1 SAHHASIK
9 HEFFNK
15 ISQKRAF
22 QNSGRTKAGS
32 IRLSSRDLSY
42 VAWKGRIL
50 MQIGRAGKATTSIST
65 ATHDSITVRG
75 HDLVNELMG
84 GLTFTEYFYL
94 LTTGRK
100 ATSDQAFFLDVLLV
114 SIAEH
119 GLVPTNQAARM
130 TYAADPDFLQGA
142 VAAGLLGCGKV
153 ILGTTEI
160 AGRFLQETQTRI
172 ASNGEALDDIII
184 EMRDAGRRI
193 PGFGHP
199 LHKPVDPRA
208 QRILNL
214 AQERGVMGTYS
225 KLAREVEASVE
236 RLWSKPLPMN
246 VSFAIPAV
254 LLDLDFPPSVLKAVP
269 ILARTASLLAHLA
282 EESETP
288 IGFTLA
294 HHAEMGISFEPTG
307 SSK

>member
-1 SAHHASIK
+1 
-9 HEFFNK
+9 
-15 ISQKRAF
+15 
-22 QNSGRTKAGS
+22 
-32 IRLSSRDLSY
+32 
-42 VAWKGRIL
+42 
-50 MQIGRAGKATTSIST
+50 MQIGKAGKAITSIST
-65 ATHDSITVRG
+65 ATPDAITVRN
-75 HDLVNELMG
+75 HDLVNDLMG
-84 GLTFTEYFYL
+84 HLSFTEYFYL

-100 ATSDQAFFLDVLLV
+100 PTDEQTFFLDLLLV

-119 GLVPTNQAARM
+119 GLVPTNQVARM

-160 AGRFLQETQTRI
+160 AGAFLRDTQARMDQG
-172 ASNGEALDDIII
+172 GEELDDFIA
-184 EMRDAGRRI
+184 EMRDANRRI

-208 QRILNL
+208 QRILAL
-214 AQERGVMGTYS
+214 AEERGVAGTYS
-225 KLAREVEASVE
+225 KLARDVEDAVV
-236 RLWSKPLPMN
+236 RVWPKPLPMN

-254 LLDLDFPPSVLKAVP
+254 LMDLDFPVSVLKAIP

-288 IGFTLA
+288 IGFMLA
-294 HHAEMGISFEPTG
+294 HHAEMGITFAPTATAE
-307 SSK
+307 

>member
-1 SAHHASIK
+1 
-9 HEFFNK
+9 
-15 ISQKRAF
+15 
-22 QNSGRTKAGS
+22 
-32 IRLSSRDLSY
+32 
-42 VAWKGRIL
+42 

-75 HDLVNELMG
+75 HDLVGDLMG
-84 GLTFTEYFYL
+84 GVTFTEYFYL

-100 ATSDQAFFLDVLLV
+100 PTPEQSFFLDVLLV

-130 TYAADPDFLQGA
+130 TYAADPEFLQGA

-153 ILGTTEI
+153 ILGTTEV

-172 ASNGEALDDIII
+172 AENGEALDDIVGNML
-184 EMRDAGRRI
+184 ETGQRI

-208 QRILNL
+208 QRILDL
-214 AQERGVMGTYS
+214 AEERGVMGTYS
-225 KLAREVEASVE
+225 RLARAVEAAVT
-236 RLWSKPLPMN
+236 RLSPKPLPMN

-294 HHAEMGISFEPTG
+294 HHAEMGITFEPSG
-307 SSK
+307 SAS

>member
-1 SAHHASIK
+1 M
-9 HEFFNK
+9 K
-15 ISQKRAF
+15 IGK
-22 QNSGRTKAGS
+22 T
-32 IRLSSRDLSY
+32 
-42 VAWKGRIL
+42 
-50 MQIGRAGKATTSIST
+50 GKATTSIST
-65 ATHDSITVRG
+65 ATPDTITVRNF
-75 HDLVNELMG
+75 DLVNDLMG
-84 GLTFTEYFYL
+84 QLSFTEYFFL
-94 LTTGRK
+94 LTTGRRP
-100 ATSDQAFFLDVLLV
+100 TEDQRFFLDLLLV

-119 GLVPTNQAARM
+119 GLVPTNQVARM

-160 AGRFLQETQTRI
+160 AGTFLRETHRRI
-172 ASNGEALDDIII
+172 DEGGEAIDEIVTR
-184 EMRDAGRRI
+184 MRDENRRI

-208 QRILNL
+208 QRILSL
-214 AQERGVMGTYS
+214 AEERGVAGTYVR
-225 KLAREVEASVE
+225 LAREIEGSVA
-236 RLWSKPLPMN
+236 RLWPKPLPMN

-254 LLDLDFPPSVLKAVP
+254 LLDLDFPVPVLKAIP

-294 HHAEMGISFEPTG
+294 HHAEMGITFDPQG
-307 SSK
+307 SKE

>member
-1 SAHHASIK
+1 
-9 HEFFNK
+9 
-15 ISQKRAF
+15 
-22 QNSGRTKAGS
+22 
-32 IRLSSRDLSY
+32 
-42 VAWKGRIL
+42 
-50 MQIGRAGKATTSIST
+50 MQIGKAGKAITSIST
-65 ATHDSITVRG
+65 ATHDTITVRN
-75 HDLVNELMG
+75 HDLAHELMG
-84 GLTFTEYFYL
+84 NVTFTEYFYL

-100 ATSDQAFFLDVLLV
+100 PTPDQAYFLDVLLV

-153 ILGTTEI
+153 ILGTTEV
-160 AGRFLQETQTRI
+160 AGRFLQETHTRI
-172 ASNGEALDDIII
+172 AKNGEALDDIIV
-184 EMRDAGRRI
+184 EMRDDGRRI

-199 LHKPVDPRA
+199 LHKPIDPRA

-214 AQERGVMGTYS
+214 AEKRKVMGTYTQ
-225 KLAREVEASVE
+225 LAREIEGSVS
-236 RLWSKPLPMN
+236 RLWPKPLPMN

-294 HHAEMGISFEPTG
+294 HHAEMGVNFKPTR
-307 SSK
+307 S

>member
-1 SAHHASIK
+1 M
-9 HEFFNK
+9 K
-15 ISQKRAF
+15 IGK
-22 QNSGRTKAGS
+22 
-32 IRLSSRDLSY
+32 
-42 VAWKGRIL
+42 
-50 MQIGRAGKATTSIST
+50 AGKATTSIST
-65 ATHDSITVRG
+65 ATPDAITVRN
-75 HDLVNELMG
+75 HDLVNDLMG
-84 GLTFTEYFYL
+84 HLSFTEYFYL
-94 LTTGRK
+94 LTTGRRPS
-100 ATSDQAFFLDVLLV
+100 ADQTFFLDLLLV

-160 AGRFLQETQTRI
+160 AGAFLRETHRRI
-172 ASNGEALDDIII
+172 EEGGETLDDIITR
-184 EMRDAGRRI
+184 MRDEDRRL

-208 QRILNL
+208 QRILSL
-214 AQERGVMGTYS
+214 AVERGAAGTYVR
-225 KLAREVEASVE
+225 LARDVEDAVT
-236 RLWSKPLPMN
+236 RLWPKPLPMN

-254 LLDLDFPPSVLKAVP
+254 LLDLGFPDAVLKAIP

-282 EESETP
+282 EESQVP

-294 HHAEMGISFEPTG
+294 HHAEMGITFHPQTSEE
-307 SSK
+307 

>member
-1 SAHHASIK
+1 M
-9 HEFFNK
+9 K
-15 ISQKRAF
+15 IGK
-22 QNSGRTKAGS
+22 T
-32 IRLSSRDLSY
+32 
-42 VAWKGRIL
+42 
-50 MQIGRAGKATTSIST
+50 GKATTSIST
-65 ATHDSITVRG
+65 ATPDAITVRNL
-75 HDLVNELMG
+75 DLVNDVMG
-84 GLTFTEYFYL
+84 HFSFTEYFYL

-100 ATSDQAFFLDVLLV
+100 PSEDQTFFLDLLLV

-153 ILGTTEI
+153 ILGTTEV
-160 AGRFLQETQTRI
+160 AGTFLRQTHQRI
-172 ASNGEALDDIII
+172 EDNGETVDGIISR
-184 EMRDAGRRI
+184 MRDDGQRI

-208 QRILNL
+208 QSILSQ
-214 AQERGVMGTYS
+214 AEERGVAGTYVT
-225 KLAREVEASVE
+225 LAREIEDAVL
-236 RLWSKPLPMN
+236 RLWPKPLPMN

-254 LLDLDFPPSVLKAVP
+254 LLDLDFPVSVLKAIP

-294 HHAEMGISFEPTG
+294 HHAEMGITFEPQDT
-307 SSK
+307 

>member
-1 SAHHASIK
+1 M
-9 HEFFNK
+9 K
-15 ISQKRAF
+15 IGK
-22 QNSGRTKAGS
+22 
-32 IRLSSRDLSY
+32 
-42 VAWKGRIL
+42 
-50 MQIGRAGKATTSIST
+50 AGKATTSIST
-65 ATHDSITVRG
+65 ATHDTITVRNS
-75 HDLVNELMG
+75 DLVNELMG
-84 GLTFTEYFYL
+84 NLSFTEYFYL
-94 LTTGRK
+94 LTTGRRP
-100 ATSDQAFFLDVLLV
+100 TEDQTFFLDLLLV

-119 GLVPTNQAARM
+119 GLVPTNQVARM

-153 ILGTTEI
+153 ILGTTEV
-160 AGRFLQETQTRI
+160 AGTFLRKTYRRIHTEGET
-172 ASNGEALDDIII
+172 LDNVIIQ
-184 EMRDAGRRI
+184 MRDDGLRI

-208 QRILNL
+208 QRILSL
-214 AQERGVMGTYS
+214 AESRGVAGPYVR
-225 KLAREVEASVE
+225 LARDVEDGVA

-254 LLDLDFPPSVLKAVP
+254 LLDLDFPVSVLKAIP

-294 HHAEMGISFEPTG
+294 HHAEMGITFDPDGTKE
-307 SSK
+307 

>member
-1 SAHHASIK
+1 M
-9 HEFFNK
+9 K
-15 ISQKRAF
+15 IGK
-22 QNSGRTKAGS
+22 
-32 IRLSSRDLSY
+32 
-42 VAWKGRIL
+42 
-50 MQIGRAGKATTSIST
+50 AGKATTSIST
-65 ATHDSITVRG
+65 ATPDTITVRN

-84 GLTFTEYFYL
+84 HISFTEYFFL

-100 ATSDQAFFLDVLLV
+100 PTADQTFFLDLLLV

-160 AGRFLQETQTRI
+160 AGHFLRETHRRI
-172 ASNGEALDDIII
+172 EDGEKLDDIIAQL
-184 EMRDAGRRI
+184 RDEGGRI

-208 QRILNL
+208 QRILSL
-214 AQERGVMGTYS
+214 ALERGVAGTYVL
-225 KLAREVEASVE
+225 LARDVEDSVS
-236 RLWSKPLPMN
+236 RLWGKPLPMN

-254 LLDLDFPPSVLKAVP
+254 LLDLDFPVSVLKAIP

-282 EESETP
+282 EESQTP

-294 HHAEMGISFEPTG
+294 HHAEMGITFDPRANEE
-307 SSK
+307 

>member
-1 SAHHASIK
+1 M
-9 HEFFNK
+9 K
-15 ISQKRAF
+15 IGK
-22 QNSGRTKAGS
+22 
-32 IRLSSRDLSY
+32 
-42 VAWKGRIL
+42 
-50 MQIGRAGKATTSIST
+50 AGKATTSISM
-65 ATHDSITVRG
+65 ATPDVITVRN

-84 GLTFTEYFYL
+84 QLTFTEYFYL
-94 LTTGRK
+94 LTTGRRPT
-100 ATSDQAFFLDVLLV
+100 ADQTFFLDLLLV

-119 GLVPTNQAARM
+119 GLVPTNQVARM

-160 AGRFLQETQTRI
+160 AGAFLRETHRRI
-172 ASNGEALDDIII
+172 DQGGESLDGIIGK
-184 EMRDAGRRI
+184 MRDEGRRI

-208 QRILNL
+208 QRILSL
-214 AQERGVMGTYS
+214 AAERRAASTYVR
-225 KLAREVEASVE
+225 LARDIEDAVT
-236 RLWSKPLPMN
+236 RLWPKPLPMN

-254 LLDLDFPPSVLKAVP
+254 LLDLDFPVSVLKAIP

-282 EESETP
+282 EESQTP

-294 HHAEMGISFEPTG
+294 HHAEMGVTFDPQMPEE
-307 SSK
+307 